1 MKYALLFLLL
11 AACGGGA
18 STDGIVFTPEA
29 VVVGG
34 VYHYPSISENLVLT
48 SDGSFGIRCY
58 VDGSITT
65 IRVTEASHRATTFGA
80 YLPYMGSWESHDDFA
95 PGMLLVEA
103 WSLNGY
109 HFLAAFDYEPGI
121 SESFALRLS
130 SLNL

>member
-1 MKYALLFLLL
+1 MKYAFLLLLL

-18 STDGIVFTPEA
+18 STDDIVFTPSA
-29 VVVGG
+29 VFVGG
-34 VYHYPSISENLVLT
+34 VAHYPSISENLVLT

-58 VDGSITT
+58 VDGPITT
-65 IRVTEASHRATTFGA
+65 IRVTEANHRATTFGA
-80 YLPYMGSWESHDDFA
+80 YLPYAGSWESHDDFA

-103 WSLNGY
+103 WGGGY